1 MATQTLSKVK
11 FTKHIQKMLF
21 VLNVTN
27 LFNLTYLQD
36 LVKHKL
42 HHEKRSVKLWCE
54 AMMSYSRPIGNIG
67 LIILRDMLDVHI
79 VLSAVHPYFATAQ

>member
-1 MATQTLSKVK
+1 
-11 FTKHIQKMLF
+11 MLF

-42 HHEKRSVKLWCE
+42 HHEKRSVKQWCE

-67 LIILRDMLDVHI
+67 LIILRDMLDVCI
-79 VLSAVHPYFATAQ
+79 VLSAAHPYFAAVQ